1 MSELKYGFQS
11 DIGKLRENNEDGYLA
26 SGNLFAVADGMG
38 GQVGGEVASRLA
50 LETLAEDMTRE
61 LPRVKSRLTPLLK
74 KSFSRANRLI
84 LEKSLKETNL
94 RGMGTTL
101 TALVVSENKTE
112 EKMAYV
118 AHIGDSRAYLL
129 RTGKFTQLTE
139 DHSVVAQMVREGK
152 LSPEEAEVHPL
163 KSVLTRALGTEDM
176 VEVDVIPLPLETGDK
191 ILLCTDGLP
200 NMLSDDEIRALLE
213 KEDSPQDICD
223 ELVRVAN
230 DRGGIDNV
238 TVVIV
243 ARS

>member
-1 MSELKYGFQS
+1 MSDLKYGFQS

-26 SGNLFAVADGMG
+26 SGELFAVADGMG

-50 LETLAEDMTRE
+50 LETLAEDMSRE
-61 LPRVKSRLTPLLK
+61 LPRVKNLTALLK

-139 DHSVVAQMVREGK
+139 M
-152 LSPEEAEVHPL
+152 
-163 KSVLTRALGTEDM
+163 LGSTDSC
-176 VEVDVIPLPLETGDK
+176 DV
-191 ILLCTDGLP
+191 
-200 NMLSDDEIRALLE
+200 M
-213 KEDSPQDICD
+213 
-223 ELVRVAN
+223 LVRPRLRLIAVLWPL
-230 DRGGIDNV
+230 
-238 TVVIV
+238 
-243 ARS
+243 